1 MVKINY
7 YLAEITDIRSDD
19 DGEFATVRM
28 LGTQDPLGDSVDT
41 RKIYCKGFAEDDYV
55 VVTVDVDEDGDAFV
69 ATINDPATAEG
80 TVTRVKKD
88 ADPEEDQGNYV
99 KLDDGNQYNYSK
111 WTEGDVDGINEKHP
125 TLDIATACSWTPTAM
140 SSASSPWMT
149 TMPTTC
155 MWTPLTCP

>member
-1 MVKINY
+1 MVDEVNETVTVVKINY

-99 KLDDGNQYNYSK
+99 KLDDGNQYNYSR

-125 TLDIATACSWTPTAM
+125 TLDIGYRLVPGPQRLCHRLHRPG
-140 SSASSPWMT
+140 
-149 TMPTTC
+149 
-155 MWTPLTCP
+155 

>member
-1 MVKINY
+1 MPVRPENEKDPTYEYTDKGATTEIYVDEVNETVTVVKINY

-111 WTEGDVDGINEKHP
+111 WTAG
-125 TLDIATACSWTPTAM
+125 
-140 SSASSPWMT
+140 
-149 TMPTTC
+149 
-155 MWTPLTCP
+155 